1 MIITLKSADFSVNN
15 IGTLDSWMI
24 STSLDIGA
32 IYQGATR
39 VNKGGSFVGTIIINS
54 SYELDGNI
62 TVIMGGNIVSGVVS
76 GSGNSYT
83 ITIGNVTGNVNIV
96 VNTKV
101 KENGGE
107 VDPSDPTPEPEPEP
121 EEVKYTLTINPN
133 PSDATVV
140 MNGNNQKSIT
150 VSKGQTVIWS
160 VSKTGYTIQSG
171 SWTANANETKNIVL
185 TAESANSAT
194 LTVNAAPAGV
204 QIHTYAP
211 DNKKIA
217 GGGKSS
223 TGSGSIT
230 VVNDGTASPTWQ
242 VTKDEYISNG
252 GTVSGIKKDVVKNI
266 TLVPFSD
273 GKWSKIDMS
282 TFDTVSKYFIS
293 AAGKNSGPYNT
304 WSYIICPVEPGKKYR
319 VISTAGQSALLWMFF
334 KEKPVGDG
342 SIQPISKS
350 TNSGM
355 TTKIADEVTA
365 PDEAAWMTI
374 NSRTNSTDYKATL
387 QVYEGVS

>member
-32 IYQGATR
+32 IYQGPAR
-39 VNKGGSFVGTIIINS
+39 VKKGDSFVGTITINS

-62 TVIMGGNIVSGVVS
+62 TVMVGGNVVSGVVS

-107 VDPSDPTPEPEPEP
+107 VDPSDPTPEPE
-121 EEVKYTLTINPN
+121 EVKYTLTINPT

-140 MNGNNQKSIT
+140 MNSNNQKSIT
-150 VSKGQTVIWS
+150 VSKGQTVIWN
-160 VSKTGYTIQSG
+160 VSKTGYTTQSG

-185 TAESANSAT
+185 TESAGSAT
-194 LTVNAAPAGV
+194 LTVNATPTGV

-217 GGGKSS
+217 GGGNSS
-223 TGSGSIT
+223 TGSGYIT

-242 VTKDEYISNG
+242 VTKNGYISNG

-266 TLVPFSD
+266 DLVPFSD
-273 GKWSKIDMS
+273 GKWVPVDMS

-293 AAGKNSGPYNT
+293 GAGKNSGPYNT

-319 VISTAGQSALLWMFF
+319 IISTAGQSALLWMFF
-334 KEKPVGDG
+334 KDYPIGD
-342 SIQPISKS
+342 STVTPILKS

-355 TTKIADEVTA
+355 TMKIADEVVA
-365 PDEAAWMTI
+365 PDGAVWMTI

-387 QVYEGVS
+387 EVLEEVS